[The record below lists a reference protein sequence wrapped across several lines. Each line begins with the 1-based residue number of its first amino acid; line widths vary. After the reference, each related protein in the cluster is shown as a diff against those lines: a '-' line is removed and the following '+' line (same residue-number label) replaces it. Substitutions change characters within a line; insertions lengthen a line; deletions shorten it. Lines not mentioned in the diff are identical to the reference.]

1 MTKKELKD
9 LGRRLEMHGYKKEPY
24 FLSETSFVYRKQILK
39 GAAFS
44 LSLRFQ
50 TWDHS
55 EFRTENPCTAEAVA
69 IVGYKGEYNIKTE
82 IETREKLDIEEIEK
96 FAFEILDIY
105 KKNFKEV

>member
-24 FLSETSFVYRKQILK
+24 FLIETSFVYRKVILK
-39 GAAFS
+39 GGEFS
-44 LSLRFQ
+44 LSMRFQ

-55 EFRTENPCTAEAVA
+55 EFRTENPCTAKACA
-69 IVGYKGEYNIKTE
+69 IVGYKGEYKIKTE
-82 IETREKLDIEEIEK
+82 IETRENFDIERLEK